1 MISTLSRCHHWVHQ
15 RPGCFIILFWY
26 KITTIRVE
34 RRGHHHGR
42 AQAPTI
48 RKLYRESTSSAFEL
62 LFTLR
67 NGFECATSRCAIIP
81 TFTVRT
87 LPFVLLIPTTMPRPL
102 LIVLQRKIIAAPTPI
117 IFYRPPCSISFLPFV
132 AWHRTQNPNWLRSWD
147 KFDRCTVMKTT
158 IRNYLKASL
167 HKSKRELL
175 QQVGRHHHGRAQIFT
190 IGWLIPLAQHVI
202 LQAPCTSTLF
212 KQELAMP
219 RSFRQAINSSSD
231 CFDLRGHRPKII
243 KPARTTDKPINKLR
257 F

>member
-1 MISTLSRCHHWVHQ
+1 MCDVPLRYYPNVYCSNIALR
-15 RPGCFIILFWY
+15 
-26 KITTIRVE
+26 
-34 RRGHHHGR
+34 
-42 AQAPTI
+42 
-48 RKLYRESTSSAFEL
+48 TSSSNHF
-62 LFTLR
+62 
-67 NGFECATSRCAIIP
+67 ATTTSDRPSKKDHRSAN
-81 TFTVRT
+81 TNNF
-87 LPFVLLIPTTMPRPL
+87 LPTTML
-102 LIVLQRKIIAAPTPI
+102 D
-117 IFYRPPCSISFLPFV
+117 FLPAIV

-202 LQAPCTSTLF
+202 LQAPCTSTQF
-212 KQELAMP
+212 KQELAIP

-243 KPARTTDKPINKLR
+243 KPAHDRQTHK
-257 F
+257 